1 MKFLPTRKK
10 DSHKGDY
17 GSILVVAGSVKYPG
31 AAVLASSSAIR
42 AGAGLV
48 TAAVPSP
55 AYNAIASRMPP
66 EIIMLP
72 YPADGKSG
80 SLSSREAC
88 DFLIQEIFP
97 DKGKYASKYDSIL
110 IGPGLGVSEYVAS
123 FITEVLKRI
132 MSSRQSPSGKTFVVI
147 DADGINSLARYSNN
161 IRLSIRKKNSSN
173 TNPASLIM
181 TPHPGEAGRLL
192 KVPTE
197 NVVKDTIASAVEIS
211 RRWRSICVLKTAKT
225 IVTDGENIY
234 INKKSGNP
242 GMATAGS
249 GDVLS
254 GIIAAFGCV
263 FKDDIFNAAALSVF
277 VHGLSG
283 DIAAEKS
290 GETSLVASDIVNCLP
305 YAIKKSGEILKAQGN
320 K

>member
-1 MKFLPTRKK
+1 MSVFFTINKMKFLPPRKK

-48 TAAVPSP
+48 TAAVPSS
-55 AYNAIASRMPP
+55 AYNAIASRLPP

-72 YPADGKSG
+72 YPSDGESG
-80 SLSSREAC
+80 SLSSRNAG
-88 DFLIQEIFP
+88 DFLISEIFP
-97 DKGKYASKYDSIL
+97 AKGKCKSKYDSIL
-110 IGPGLGVSEYVAS
+110 IGPGLGVSESAAS

-132 MSSRQSPSGKTFVVI
+132 VSSPAKTFVVI
-147 DADGINSLARYSNN
+147 DADGINSLARYSRNDY
-161 IRLSIRKKNSSN
+161 RSIRKDISSV
-173 TNPASLIM
+173 PAVIM
-181 TPHPGEAGRLL
+181 TPHPAEAGRLL
-192 KVPTE
+192 GLPTE
-197 NVVKDTIASAVEIS
+197 KVVKDTASCAIEIS
-211 RRWRSICVLKTAKT
+211 KRWRCICVLKTAKT
-225 IVTDGENIY
+225 IVADGKNIC

-277 VHGLSG
+277 VHGLAG

-290 GETSLVASDIVNCLP
+290 GETSLVASDIVRCLP
-305 YAIKKSGEILKAQGN
+305 YAIKKSGEIFKR